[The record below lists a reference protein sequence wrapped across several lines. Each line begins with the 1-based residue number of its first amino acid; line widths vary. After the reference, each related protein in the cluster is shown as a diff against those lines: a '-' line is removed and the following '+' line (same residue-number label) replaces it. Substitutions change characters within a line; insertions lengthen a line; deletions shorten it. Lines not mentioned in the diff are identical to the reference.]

1 MKTLTT
7 LFLLITIS
15 TQAQPKWFTLT
26 GNDAGLI
33 ISSATA
39 GGFYGWNQAIVHHHW
54 GRGNKFYDIN
64 TSYKNKY
71 ADFDKG
77 DLSPRYFLSKSLLVA
92 GTDGFHMTQTIYRTA
107 GLVTLAF
114 AFSDFKQYKKCDR
127 WKVVVKKLILCTLA
141 ERLAF
146 VTVFNGLGSQ

>member
-1 MKTLTT
+1 MKLLTLLLLTSLTT
-7 LFLLITIS
+7 
-15 TQAQPKWFTLT
+15 QGQKWYKIT

-64 TSYKNKY
+64 TSWENKY
-71 ADFDKG
+71 KDFDKG
-77 DLSPRYFLSKSLLVA
+77 DLRAKYFLSKSLLVA
-92 GTDGFHMTQTIYRTA
+92 GTDGFHMTQAVYRTA

-114 AFSDFKQYKKCDR
+114 AFSDFKQYKKRDR
-127 WKVVVKKLILCTLA
+127 WKVVVKKLVLCTLA

-146 VTVFNGLGSQ
+146 VAVFNGLESQ